1 LDPRAHN
8 NEEKRIPQ
16 YKKNKEEEEEAI
28 PATAS
33 KQAHPITKEEIN

>member
-16 YKKNKEEEEEAI
+16 YKKNKEEEAI

-33 KQAHPITKEEIN
+33 KQASTSYNQGRD